1 MIPDRDPQNGSKSPF
16 PRESCDNNFDD
27 HHQRAGA
34 FSMIKRDRFE
44 LLSAYLDGEVT
55 ASERKQVEEWL
66 ETDPVVQ
73 RLYARL
79 LQLRQGIQAMPV
91 PAPTESVEKTV
102 EKVLQRVD
110 RRPKLSLVFGGAAVA
125 AAVVVGAIASLLSG
139 DNSFSPQFAESP
151 NTSGSVEQAQL
162 PNAAQPNVSSEAL
175 MIALDQ
181 PVVQIPK
188 APVSVPSES
197 LDTLYNDSNA
207 NIR

>member
-1 MIPDRDPQNGSKSPF
+1 MMPDHDPQNGSKSPL
-16 PRESCDNNFDD
+16 PRESCDKSFDD

-66 ETDPVVQ
+66 ESDPVVQ

-79 LQLRQGIQAMPV
+79 LQLRQGIQTMPV

-110 RRPKLSLVFGGAAVA
+110 RRPKLSLIFGGAAVA

-151 NTSGSVEQAQL
+151 NTPSSVEQAQL
-162 PNAAQPNVSSEAL
+162 PNTAQPKVSSEAL

-188 APVSVPSES
+188 APVSVPAES

-207 NIR
+207 DIR